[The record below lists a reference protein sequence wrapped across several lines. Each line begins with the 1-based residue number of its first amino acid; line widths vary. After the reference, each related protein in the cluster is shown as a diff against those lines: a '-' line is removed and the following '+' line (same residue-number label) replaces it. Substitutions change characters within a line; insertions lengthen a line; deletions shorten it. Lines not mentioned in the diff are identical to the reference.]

1 MKNYCT
7 VPVPVCLRPWHAAYV
22 KEAAMA
28 KLATGEAATH
38 CTHQA
43 VQALGGMG
51 YVMDMATLVIESRV
65 LST

>member
-1 MKNYCT
+1 M
-7 VPVPVCLRPWHAAYV
+7 